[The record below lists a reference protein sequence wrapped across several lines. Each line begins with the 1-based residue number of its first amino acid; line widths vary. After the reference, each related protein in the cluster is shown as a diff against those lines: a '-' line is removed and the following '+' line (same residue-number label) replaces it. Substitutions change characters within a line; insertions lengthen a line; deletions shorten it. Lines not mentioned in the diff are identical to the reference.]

1 MEEMEV
7 YPMEVLEG
15 WEEAEVEVEV
25 VRAPTSL
32 TTTSTLGAMTTS
44 TVTTW
49 ALAMMF
55 LSTVKTPGLSSMLE
69 PTNPSVAGS
78 TPWAGPRPATWTS
91 STATPSDWTSP
102 WPARTATPSQRV
114 ASTPTPWWSRD
125 TAW

>member
-32 TTTSTLGAMTTS
+32 TTTSTLEVMTMS

-49 ALAMMF
+49 GPAMMF
-55 LSTVKTPGLSSMLE
+55 LSTVKTRGLSSMSA
-69 PTNPSVAGS
+69 PTNPSAAGS
-78 TPWAGPRPATWTS
+78 TPWVGLRPATWTS
-91 STATPSDWTSP
+91 STATPSDLTSP
-102 WPARTATPSQRV
+102 WQ
-114 ASTPTPWWSRD
+114 
-125 TAW
+125 